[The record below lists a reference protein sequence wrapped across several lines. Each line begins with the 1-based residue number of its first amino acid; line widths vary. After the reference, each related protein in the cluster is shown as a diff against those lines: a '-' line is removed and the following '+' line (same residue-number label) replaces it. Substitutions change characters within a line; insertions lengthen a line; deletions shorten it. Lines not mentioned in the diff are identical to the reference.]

1 MFNIADLNEEDRQ
14 RFLAAARQKAA
25 EKREAWKARAHL
37 LIQKFSDE
45 ANWWRLASKFGM
57 RMPPAYIPAIDGLR
71 YARKAIKKTGI
82 DFVAINGTSLKGWC
96 AMNPEWPAYALVGL
110 ILEDGAELQ
119 GMAVPEQESDFS
131 DVEDLI

>member
-25 EKREAWKARAHL
+25 EKREAWKAQAHL
-37 LIQKFSDE
+37 LIPKFLDE
-45 ANWWRLASKFGM
+45 PHWARLASKFGI

-82 DFVAINGTSLKGWC
+82 DFVALNGFGLKAWC
-96 AMNPEWPAYALVGL
+96 LNNPQWPAYALVGL